1 MMICVQDPSISQSKW
16 ALSAAEKNTKL
27 RFSACSRLRMR
38 LGRRRLFSVC
48 HSNILF
54 CQLYTLVITE
64 MLTIDSGSN
73 GVDAQR
79 RAQQGFDLVS
89 INTDV
94 GVLGAGM
101 VQELSVASG
110 QAADAK
116 PREGY

>member
-1 MMICVQDPSISQSKW
+1 
-16 ALSAAEKNTKL
+16 
-27 RFSACSRLRMR
+27 MR

-48 HSNILF
+48 FSHILF
-54 CQLYTLVITE
+54 SQLYTLVDTE
-64 MLTIDSGSN
+64 ILTIDPGSN

-101 VQELSVASG
+101 VQELGVASG
-110 QAADAK
+110 QAGDGK